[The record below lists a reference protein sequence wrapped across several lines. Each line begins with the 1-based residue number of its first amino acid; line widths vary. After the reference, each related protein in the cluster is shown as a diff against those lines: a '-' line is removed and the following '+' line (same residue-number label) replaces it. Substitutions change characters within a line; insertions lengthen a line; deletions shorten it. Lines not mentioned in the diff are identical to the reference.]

1 MEAEL
6 AQELASTMK
15 QHEKEVNDKETEHS
29 KQLETIKEEHAEKI
43 QHLENNLQQL
53 VVEHD
58 TKSHQIM
65 FDYSRQIDELNQVSF
80 HVSFVFIYVYP
91 FIKKKIKMIKMVE
104 ISIWFD
110 LNWFNSRL

>member
-58 TKSHQIM
+58 TKSHQI
-65 FDYSRQIDELNQVSF
+65 IWIWW
-80 HVSFVFIYVYP
+80 VFLSL
-91 FIKKKIKMIKMVE
+91 E
-104 ISIWFD
+104 
-110 LNWFNSRL
+110 